1 MLHASRFA
9 TFSLVYS
16 FILADRKERAASEIY
31 FLPEALKGI
40 LLALAL
46 ALKRIPQN
54 EKILFD

>member
-1 MLHASRFA
+1 MRADLRHFLSSIHS
-9 TFSLVYS
+9 SLQ
-16 FILADRKERAASEIY
+16 IEKERATSEIY